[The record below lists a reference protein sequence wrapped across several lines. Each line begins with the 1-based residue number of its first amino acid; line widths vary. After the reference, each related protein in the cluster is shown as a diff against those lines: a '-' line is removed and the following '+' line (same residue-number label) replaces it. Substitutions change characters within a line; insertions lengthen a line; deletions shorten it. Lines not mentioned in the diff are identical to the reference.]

1 MCNTPYVG
9 TNWRNKMRIQKT
21 EMFDADGDVT
31 TYIDIA
37 YTEDADESGFA
48 LDEHLKSGGTGNITF
63 GTFEELKT

>member
-1 MCNTPYVG
+1 
-9 TNWRNKMRIQKT
+9 MRIQKT

-37 YTEDADESGFA
+37 YTEDAAESGFA